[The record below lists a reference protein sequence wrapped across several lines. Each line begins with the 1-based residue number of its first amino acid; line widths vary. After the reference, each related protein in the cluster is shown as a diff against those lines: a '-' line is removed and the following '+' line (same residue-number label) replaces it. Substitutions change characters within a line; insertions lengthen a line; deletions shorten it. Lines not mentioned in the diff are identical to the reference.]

1 MLIALNGNANAKGGC
16 VALATGQ
23 ARQHERADEGNH
35 KASDG
40 GDWEFVMNRVFD
52 GREQTI
58 GVNTHDLALQDT
70 APGSDGV
77 SRS

>member
-1 MLIALNGNANAKGGC
+1 M
-16 VALATGQ
+16 
-23 ARQHERADEGNH
+23 RAIN

-58 GVNTHDLALQDT
+58 GVNTHDLVLDDT
-70 APGSDGV
+70 TPRSGEV
-77 SRS
+77 SRSYYAYSSFRARETSTELIRKALLEG